1 MICIIS
7 SCIYIYMIVSKRYC
21 LVTLTTPMIPWMMHP
36 LKSNRWIHLE
46 GLTSGWICKASRPRR
61 HLKWL
66 HWNYWAGFSLVVSAQ
81 LKNISQN
88 GNLPQIEVKIKNMRN
103 HHLVIELVC
112 LGCLIG
118 RFQLND
124 GLIGRFQLN
133 DGLTGR
139 CQPLKHYWIPWIHY
153 YQTPTFHWIL
163 VG

>member
-1 MICIIS
+1 
-7 SCIYIYMIVSKRYC
+7 MIVSKRYC

-88 GNLPQIEVKIKNMRN
+88 GNLPQIEVKIKKY
-103 HHLVIELVC
+103 VKSPPSYWV
-112 LGCLIG
+112 
-118 RFQLND
+118 
-124 GLIGRFQLN
+124 GLF
-133 DGLTGR
+133 GLFDWKVSIKWWFDWKVSIKWWFDWKVSIKW
-139 CQPLKHYWIPWIHY
+139 L
-153 YQTPTFHWIL
+153 FHWKVSTIETL
-163 VG
+163 LDSVDSLLPNWYITYSY